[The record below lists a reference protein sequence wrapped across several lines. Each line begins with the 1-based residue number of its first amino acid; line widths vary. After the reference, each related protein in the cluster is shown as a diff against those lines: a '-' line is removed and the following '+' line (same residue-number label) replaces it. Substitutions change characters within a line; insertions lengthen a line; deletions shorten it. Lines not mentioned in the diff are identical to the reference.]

1 MPLSLRWVGESEYDR
16 VAEVRAR
23 SYASAAKDLER
34 FRENLLADGRAKPG
48 DHLLAER
55 DGRIVGT
62 ATSLSM
68 RLWAR
73 GGVVPC
79 QGVAFVGTV
88 KTARRTGRD
97 AKGARGI
104 ASQIM
109 SDCLRLA
116 RERQQVVSALMPF
129 RVSFYEHFGYG
140 LT

>member
-23 SYASAAKDLER
+23 SYASAAKDLDR

-73 GGVVPC
+73 GGAVPC

-88 KTARRTGRD
+88 KTARRG
-97 AKGARGI
+97 GAQTERGI

-109 SDCLRLA
+109 FQTLRLA
-116 RERQQVVSALMPF
+116 RER
-129 RVSFYEHFGYG
+129 
-140 LT
+140 